1 MNDFPDRPRLS
12 VQGFAERTSEGKP
25 RRLTI
30 RFLVSPVELLGN
42 DAGRVKSMRLV
53 KNALYQTETGTL
65 RPKATDEFEELPV
78 DLVFRSVG
86 YQGIPLPG
94 LPFDDKWAVVLNVNG
109 RVVQN
114 DTEEPVLGI
123 YVSGWIKRG
132 PTGVIGTNKPDGAE
146 TVRTMLEDLAAGSVL
161 EPGDTDPASVADF
174 VRQRQPDLISYD
186 DWLRLNQLEMAKGKP
201 LGRPRVKFTSADDML
216 AALAKE

>member
-1 MNDFPDRPRLS
+1 M
-12 VQGFAERTSEGKP
+12 
-25 RRLTI
+25 
-30 RFLVSPVELLGN
+30 RFEQSSYAQFGAREWKVS
-42 DAGRVKSMRLV
+42 A
-53 KNALYQTETGTL
+53 QQ
-65 RPKATDEFEELPV
+65 F
-78 DLVFRSVG
+78 
-86 YQGIPLPG
+86 
-94 LPFDDKWAVVLNVNG
+94 
-109 RVVQN
+109 VQN

-161 EPGDTDPASVADF
+161 EPGDTDPASAADL
-174 VRQRQPDLISYD
+174 VQQRQPDLISYE

-201 LGRPRVKFTSADDML
+201 LGRPRVKFTSAADML